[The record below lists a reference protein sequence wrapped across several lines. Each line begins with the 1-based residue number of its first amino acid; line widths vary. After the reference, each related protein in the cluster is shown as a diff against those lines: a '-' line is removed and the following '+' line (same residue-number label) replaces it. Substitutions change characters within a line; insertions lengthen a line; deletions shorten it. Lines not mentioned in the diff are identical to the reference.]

1 MATRRGSMIIALAA
15 ALALATPVTGFAG
28 FLTFSDG
35 GDNTT
40 ASIQGTV
47 NQFRE
52 ALGDPNNGNTPGPLP
67 SGRREI
73 NWDGGGATATA
84 TTQGTLFAGFQNIRG
99 ALFATPGTG
108 FSQVLADGVDDLF
121 GNPSYGNQFGTF
133 SPLRLF
139 TPIGSNVTDVTFF
152 VPGPNASLHPATV
165 AGFGSVFTD
174 VDLANTTQLQ
184 FFGLSNQLLFSAFV
198 EPHDVGVQNASLSFL
213 GVLADAGERIA
224 RVRITTG
231 NTAGGPTQNANTDVV
246 LMDDFLYSD
255 PQAVPEP
262 AILGLLAVGLTALA
276 VRAKRRM

>member
-15 ALALATPVTGFAG
+15 ALALATPVTSFAG
-28 FLTFSDG
+28 FLTFSEG

-47 NQFRE
+47 DQFRA
-52 ALGDPNNGNTPGPLP
+52 ALGNPNNGNNPGPLP

-73 NWDGGGATATA
+73 NWDGGGATVTA
-84 TTQGTLFAGFQNIRG
+84 TTVGPTFAGFQNIRG

-139 TPIGSNVTDVTFF
+139 TPIGSNITEVTFF

-198 EPHDVGVQNASLSFL
+198 APGEDQNASLSFL

-224 RVRITTG
+224 RVLITTG

-246 LMDDFLYSD
+246 LMDDFLYSE

-276 VRAKRRM
+276 VRAKRRRM